1 MPTLRAI
8 VFSSALAGLIV
19 GLVVTASQQFGTI
32 PLIAQ
37 AEVYEQAAEG
47 AEQTATVETAGQAA
61 TAHEHEHAAGAWEPA
76 DGFERN
82 GLTALFNIIDWIG
95 FGLVL
100 TGLLVLLRRPITWR
114 EGFLWGLGGFAA
126 VMLAPGLSLPP
137 DLPGIPAAPLG
148 PRQIWWVATVL
159 ATAIALWLIVFKRSP
174 IAAAVAIVLIAAPHL
189 FGAPQ
194 LERVETNVPELL
206 SQQFVVAVT
215 LTTLLSWALVGGL
228 CGYFYQRF
236 AAAD

>member
-1 MPTLRAI
+1 MRTFRAI

-37 AEVYEQAAEG
+37 AEVYEQAAE
-47 AEQTATVETAGQAA
+47 ATGQAA
-61 TAHEHEHAAGAWEPA
+61 TLHEHEHDHAAGVWEPA

-126 VMLAPGLSLPP
+126 VMLAPGLGLPP
-137 DLPGIPAAPLG
+137 ELPGTPAASLG
-148 PRQIWWVATVL
+148 SRQIWWLATVL
-159 ATAIALWLIVFKRSP
+159 ATAIALWLIVFNRSP
-174 IAAAVAIVLIAAPHL
+174 IAAAAAIVLIAAPHVI
-189 FGAPQ
+189 GAPQ

-206 SQQFVVAVT
+206 SHKFVVAVT
-215 LTTLLSWALVGGL
+215 LTTLLSWTLLGGL
-228 CGYFYQRF
+228 SGYFYQRF